1 MFAWVE
7 LEERESKS
15 IICIYVTFYVLRWLI
30 ECKKMNI
37 DVTCIWEIIDVN
49 EVKKK

>member
-30 ECKKMNI
+30 ECKKINI
-37 DVTCIWEIIDVN
+37 DIIWEIIDVK
-49 EVKKK
+49 EVKIN